1 MHDIHDINSILKA
14 VDEIILK
21 PKKKNIKVTVV
32 QNSILKPN
40 KDLVISPD
48 VDKLIQEAE
57 DFKNKK
63 ILQPPLVNLS
73 EKKNNRIELKNYNN
87 NFEDVKTLIIEELYS
102 KFSKKIKKKSL
113 KVIFDLHLKIKDLE
127 KKLEDTQFKKNQF
140 IAAEETV
147 IKNKSTLNITDK
159 NILKKDIIN
168 SLEIQDARIGL
179 LNSKIVKYKKKEEEL
194 RFELIDLQQDKIL
207 LLKKVEEYDNLKDY
221 KNKINVTV
229 ENLRSIY
236 EQVEKQK
243 KIFIEVKNNQ
253 TKIERDS
260 IFFKENYENLVIE
273 NNEFKK
279 RLMIA
284 KEQILANESNN
295 QDLSHSINQ
304 LNEMLSKSKVTASIS
319 PLKPTSQENVLKNK
333 NKE

>member
-1 MHDIHDINSILKA
+1 ML
-14 VDEIILK
+14 
-21 PKKKNIKVTVV
+21 
-32 QNSILKPN
+32 
-40 KDLVISPD
+40 
-48 VDKLIQEAE
+48 
-57 DFKNKK
+57 
-63 ILQPPLVNLS
+63 
-73 EKKNNRIELKNYNN
+73 NN
-87 NFEDVKTLIIEELYS
+87 
-102 KFSKKIKKKSL
+102 
-113 KVIFDLHLKIKDLE
+113 
-127 KKLEDTQFKKNQF
+127 
-140 IAAEETV
+140 
-147 IKNKSTLNITDK
+147 
-159 NILKKDIIN
+159 
-168 SLEIQDARIGL
+168 
-179 LNSKIVKYKKKEEEL
+179 KIVKYKKKEEEL
-194 RFELIDLQQDKIL
+194 RFEIIDLQQDKIL

-221 KNKINVTV
+221 KNKVSVTI

-243 KIFIEVKNNQ
+243 EIFIEVKNNQ

-273 NNEFKK
+273 NNEIKK

-319 PLKPTSQENVLKNK
+319 PLKPISQENILKNK